1 VRASDEIVT
10 ELTLRPVRRRD
21 AIGAGPA
28 ALLATTMFFW
38 GTAFRATAIG
48 ASHASPTVFSALRA
62 VPATLV
68 LLAVVG
74 LTGARLPRDR
84 RMLAL
89 GAVSGSLVVTLT
101 FEGIAEST
109 KLAGASNAAVLINTA
124 PFFAV
129 LFARAAFAQRTP
141 RVAIVGLVIGFA
153 GVVVMVSSQLGGTG
167 SVGRIALGMFIALA
181 AAAGFAA
188 GALITGRAAARDPG
202 LDMLGFTTVQYI
214 VGSLLLIALA
224 AIFGDVGGTDWSSP
238 ALLGSVAWV
247 ALGSSAAAS
256 VCFNLAL
263 RRIPATRA
271 TAWQFLAPVVAVVV
285 EAARGN
291 VPSLAVILGMA
302 LAIAGVAIVSLVAI
316 ERAPTECDLVQDV
329 AR

>member
-1 VRASDEIVT
+1 MT
-10 ELTLRPVRRRD
+10 ELTLRPVRRPD
-21 AIGAGPA
+21 AIGAGSA

-48 ASHASPTVFSALRA
+48 AQHASPTVFSALRA
-62 VPATLV
+62 LPAALAL
-68 LLAVVG
+68 LLAVA
-74 LTGARLPRDR
+74 LSGARLPRDR
-84 RMLAL
+84 RTLIL
-89 GAVSGSLVVTLT
+89 GAISGPLVVSLT
-101 FEGIAEST
+101 FEGIAEAT
-109 KLAGASNAAVLINTA
+109 KLAGAGNAAVLINTA

-129 LFARAAFAQRTP
+129 VFASAIFAQRTS
-141 RVAIVGLVIGFA
+141 RTTLGGLVIGFA
-153 GVVVMVSSQLGGTG
+153 GVVVMVSSQLGATG
-167 SVGRIALGMFIALA
+167 SVGQTALGMFIALV

-188 GALITGRAAARDPG
+188 GALITGQAAARDPR
-202 LDMLGFTTVQYI
+202 LDMLGFTTLQYI

-224 AIFGDVGGTDWSSP
+224 ASFGDAGGTDWSSP

-271 TAWQFLAPVVAVVV
+271 TGWQFLAPVVAVAV

-291 VPSLAVILGMA
+291 APGLATVIGMA
-302 LAIAGVAIVSLVAI
+302 LAIAGVAIVSLGGVELAAP
-316 ERAPTECDLVQDV
+316 ER
-329 AR
+329 